1 MIEKRKHKM
10 STRIKITKMPESGSH
25 WGGTAG
31 WNRLQGGTGYKW
43 NRNRVEQLR
52 KMSLFR
58 DISEKHYKVV
68 SGRKQGVEQGGTEKS
83 YTSYETLGHAR
94 RS

>member
-1 MIEKRKHKM
+1 MNKQI
-10 STRIKITKMPESGSH
+10 
-25 WGGTAG
+25 GGTAG

-43 NRNRVEQLR
+43 NRNKVEQLR

-58 DISEKHYKVV
+58 GISEQHYKVV
-68 SGRKQGVEQGGTEKS
+68 RTRKQGVEQGGTEKS

-94 RS
+94 QS

>member
-1 MIEKRKHKM
+1 M
-10 STRIKITKMPESGSH
+10 STQIKITKTPESGSH

-43 NRNRVEQLR
+43 NRNKVEQLR

-58 DISEKHYKVV
+58 GISEKHYKVV
-68 SGRKQGVEQGGTEKS
+68 SERKQGVEQGGTEKS
-83 YTSYETLGHAR
+83 YISYETLGHAR

>member
-1 MIEKRKHKM
+1 MNTQITIPKR
-10 STRIKITKMPESGSH
+10 PESVSLR
-25 WGGTAG
+25 GGTAG

-43 NRNRVEQLR
+43 NRNKVEQLR

-58 DISEKHYKVV
+58 GISEEHYKVV
-68 SGRKQGVEQGGTEKS
+68 NGRKQEVEQGGTEKS

>member
-1 MIEKRKHKM
+1 MTQTATPR
-10 STRIKITKMPESGSH
+10 
-25 WGGTAG
+25 GGTAG

-43 NRNRVEQLR
+43 NRNKVEQLR

-58 DISEKHYKVV
+58 GIGEKHYKVV
-68 SGRKQGVEQGGTEKS
+68 SEQKQEVEQGGTEKS

>member
-1 MIEKRKHKM
+1 MTQTATLR
-10 STRIKITKMPESGSH
+10 
-25 WGGTAG
+25 GGTAG
-31 WNRLQGGTGYKW
+31 WNRLQGGTGSRW

-58 DISEKHYKVV
+58 GSTDKHYKVV
-68 SGRKQGVEQGGTEKS
+68 SERKQEVEQGGTEKS

>member
-1 MIEKRKHKM
+1 MTQTATPR
-10 STRIKITKMPESGSH
+10 
-25 WGGTAG
+25 GGTAG

-43 NRNRVEQLR
+43 NRNKVEQLR
-52 KMSLFR
+52 KMGLFR
-58 DISEKHYKVV
+58 GISEKHYKVV
-68 SGRKQGVEQGGTEKS
+68 SGRKQEVEQGGTEKS